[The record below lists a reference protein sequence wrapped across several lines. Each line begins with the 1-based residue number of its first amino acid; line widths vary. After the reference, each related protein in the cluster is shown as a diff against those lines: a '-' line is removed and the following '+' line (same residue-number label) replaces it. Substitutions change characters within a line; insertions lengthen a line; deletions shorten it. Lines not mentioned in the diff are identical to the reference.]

1 MYQKLI
7 KHRLTEAFTTEDKAQ
22 IKDEVIKALK
32 SSDLKDVISALVSKE
47 VKGNK
52 DLEKQTVEITRN
64 VLTQLFKA
72 LWVKKGFW
80 QAMLTNKSS

>member
-7 KHRLTEAFTTEDKAQ
+7 KHRLTETFTKEEKDQ
-22 IKDEVIKALK
+22 IKAEVTKTLK

-52 DLEKQTVEITRN
+52 DLEKQTVEITHN
-64 VLTQLFKA
+64 ILTQLFKA
-72 LWVKKGFW
+72 LWTKKSFW
-80 QAMLTNKSS
+80 VSQTK